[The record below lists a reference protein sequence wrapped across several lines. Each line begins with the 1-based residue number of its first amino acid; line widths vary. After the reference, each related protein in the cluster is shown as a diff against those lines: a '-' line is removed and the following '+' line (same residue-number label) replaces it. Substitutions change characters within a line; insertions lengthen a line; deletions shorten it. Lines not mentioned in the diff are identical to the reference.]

1 MNVTIIG
8 AVNMGRGIGHRLVA
22 GGHDLTIVDRD
33 PEEAG
38 RLAEWLRGAGAGG
51 ATVEAEGPGAELR
64 GEVVVLA
71 VYYPGN
77 LEIARE
83 LGDRLAG
90 KVVVDI
96 ANPLN
101 ETFDGLA
108 TAPGTSAEEEV
119 AASAPAGTG
128 SSRRSTPP
136 SPEPSLKAR
145 WQASRSMCSSPG
157 TTRRQRRGWLSSYA
171 TGACGPST

>member
-1 MNVTIIG
+1 MQ
-8 AVNMGRGIGHRLVA
+8 
-22 GGHDLTIVDRD
+22 
-33 PEEAG
+33 
-38 RLAEWLRGAGAGG
+38 GG
-51 ATVEAEGPGAELR
+51 ASVEAAWPSAEPR
-64 GEVVVLA
+64 GEVVILA
-71 VYYPGN
+71 VYYPAT
-77 LEIARE
+77 LELARE

-96 ANPLN
+96 SNSLN
-101 ETFDGLA
+101 QTFDKLA

-157 TTRRQRRGWLSSYA
+157 MTRGQRRRWRNSRA
-171 TGACGPST
+171 TGACVPSTSAR